1 MVAGIIGFAIGAIF
15 GVAMIC
21 CFVVASETDAQ
32 MEKGLKG
39 ASFINAV
46 MSVGQDSPLDMLMY
60 YDARPCGMNGMFDTD
75 TLAPLK
81 GYYSIKSFS
90 DLAELGTHVKTEQA
104 EDVYSVAATDGRNAA
119 VLLTHFN
126 DDDSTPADTLKL
138 EVKNFPISSALRA
151 EYYLLDGEH
160 DMKLV
165 LEEIFTASDF
175 AAYLELPLFTSYLI
189 KFTEVNCIFLLITAM
204 RQYAIHCLK

>member
-1 MVAGIIGFAIGAIF
+1 MARAAADEYFGKDAEIILNEWNYIRGWLADDWTY
-15 GVAMIC
+15 
-21 CFVVASETDAQ
+21 SLK

-39 ASFINAV
+39 SSFINAI
-46 MSVGQDSPLDMLMY
+46 MAASQDSPLDMLMY

-90 DLAELGTHVKTEQA
+90 DLTDLGTHIKTEQSD
-104 EDVYSVAATDGRNAA
+104 DVYSVAATDGKNAA

-138 EVKNFPISSALRA
+138 EVKNFPVGSAIRA
-151 EYYLLDGEH
+151 EYYLLDESH
-160 DMKLV
+160 DMKLMR
-165 LEEIFTASDF
+165 EEIFTASDF

-189 KFTEVNCIFLLITAM
+189 KFTEVKL
-204 RQYAIHCLK
+204 